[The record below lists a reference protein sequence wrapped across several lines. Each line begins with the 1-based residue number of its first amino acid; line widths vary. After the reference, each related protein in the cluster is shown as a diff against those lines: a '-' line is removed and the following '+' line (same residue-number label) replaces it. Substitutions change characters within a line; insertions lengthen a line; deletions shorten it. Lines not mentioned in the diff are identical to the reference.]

1 MYLVRVRTQS
11 IRLKLGV
18 KLRQKSMFR
27 LKTTVSVSS
36 SFFSFLSFKK
46 KKKEK
51 KLDLFG
57 CQGDAILC

>member
-1 MYLVRVRTQS
+1 MYLVRFRTQS

-18 KLRQKSMFR
+18 KLRQRSVFR

-36 SFFSFLSFKK
+36 SFFFFLFK
-46 KKKEK
+46 K

-57 CQGDAILC
+57 CQGDVILC

>member
-18 KLRQKSMFR
+18 KLRQRSMFR
-27 LKTTVSVSS
+27 LKTTLAVSP
-36 SFFSFLSFKK
+36 FFFLFFFLFK
-46 KKKEK
+46 K

-57 CQGDAILC
+57 CQGDVILC